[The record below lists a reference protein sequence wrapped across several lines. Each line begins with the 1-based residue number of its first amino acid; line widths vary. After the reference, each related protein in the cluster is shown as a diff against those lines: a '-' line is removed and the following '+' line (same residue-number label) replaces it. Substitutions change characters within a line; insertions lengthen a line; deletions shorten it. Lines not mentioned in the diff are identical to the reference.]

1 MILKNLRQNALEIGL
16 NIGKG
21 NGVEIPVDYRLVAN
35 DSYLGKLKRK
45 LSKKDFAD
53 DINMSKMQRIT
64 ESQTR

>member
-1 MILKNLRQNALEIGL
+1 MILKNLRENALEIGL

-45 LSKKDFAD
+45 FC
-53 DINMSKMQRIT
+53 
-64 ESQTR
+64 

>member
-53 DINMSKMQRIT
+53 DISNSKI
-64 ESQTR
+64 